1 MFHRSFSLAAMG
13 SSPWIAVNMEVIPN
27 RGLCFDMANS
37 ICVHAVRHEFGRMMM
52 AVMDGFSLEGRVAV
66 VTGAASGIGRQAA
79 MTFAEAGARV
89 VIGDVD
95 EAGLAETAV
104 AIGSTVTALRT
115 DVSRKAEID
124 ALAARALE
132 VSGRIDIWANVAGTA
147 GPCPILDVT
156 EELLERV
163 IAINLKGVFWGSV
176 AAARAMKEQGSG
188 SIINISSTGAISAP
202 PNMSVYAMTKSG
214 VSAVTRNIAREM
226 GPFGLRANTVSPGFV
241 ETKLATWSYR
251 NADGSLDEAKRED
264 ALRLRRGAAP
274 LGTIGE
280 PSDIAYAM
288 LYLASDASRF
298 VTGQNLYV
306 NGGVTM
312 D

>member
-1 MFHRSFSLAAMG
+1 MTVL
-13 SSPWIAVNMEVIPN
+13 
-27 RGLCFDMANS
+27 
-37 ICVHAVRHEFGRMMM
+37 
-52 AVMDGFSLEGRVAV
+52 DGFSLEGRVAV

-79 MTFAEAGARV
+79 QTFADAGARV

-95 EAGLAETAV
+95 EAGLAETAA
-104 AIGSTVTALRT
+104 AIGPAATVLRT
-115 DVSRKAEID
+115 DVGRRAEIE

-132 VSGRIDIWANVAGTA
+132 SGGRIDVWANVAGTA
-147 GPCPILDVT
+147 GPCPMLDVT

-163 IAINLKGVFWGSV
+163 IAINLKGVFWGST
-176 AAARAMKEQGSG
+176 AAARVMKEQGSG

-214 VSAVTRNIAREM
+214 VSAVTRSVAKEM
-226 GPFGLRANTVSPGFV
+226 GPFGVRANTVSPGFV
-241 ETKLATWSYR
+241 ETTLATWSYR
-251 NADGSLDEAKRED
+251 NADGTLDEAKRDE
-264 ALRLRRGAAP
+264 ALRLRRAAAP

-280 PSDIAYAM
+280 PGDIAHAM

-312 D
+312 G

>member
-1 MFHRSFSLAAMG
+1 MT
-13 SSPWIAVNMEVIPN
+13 
-27 RGLCFDMANS
+27 
-37 ICVHAVRHEFGRMMM
+37 
-52 AVMDGFSLEGRVAV
+52 VMDGFSLEGRLAV

-95 EAGLAETAV
+95 EGGLTETA
-104 AIGSTVTALRT
+104 ATIGAAARVLRT
-115 DVSRKAEID
+115 DVSRKADID
-124 ALAARALE
+124 ALAATALE
-132 VSGRIDIWANVAGTA
+132 ANDRIDVWANVAGTA
-147 GPCPILDVT
+147 GPCPVLDVT

-176 AAARAMKEQGSG
+176 AAARAMKEHRSG
-188 SIINISSTGAISAP
+188 SIINISSTGAVSAP

-214 VSAVTRNIAREM
+214 VSAVTRNIAKEM
-226 GPFGLRANTVSPGFV
+226 GPFGVRANTVSPGFV
-241 ETKLATWSYR
+241 ETRLASWSYR
-251 NADGSLDEAKRED
+251 KEDGAFDEPKREE
-264 ALRLRRGAAP
+264 ALRLRRQVSP
-274 LGTIGE
+274 LGLIGE
-280 PSDIAYAM
+280 PGDIAYAM

>member
-1 MFHRSFSLAAMG
+1 
-13 SSPWIAVNMEVIPN
+13 
-27 RGLCFDMANS
+27 
-37 ICVHAVRHEFGRMMM
+37 M
-52 AVMDGFSLEGRVAV
+52 AVTDGFGLEGRVAV

-79 MTFAEAGARV
+79 QTFAEAGARV
-89 VIGDVD
+89 VIGDID
-95 EAGLAETAV
+95 EAGLAETAA
-104 AIGSTVTALRT
+104 AIGSAAVTLRT
-115 DVSRKAEID
+115 GVSRRADID
-124 ALAARALE
+124 ALAARALDLG
-132 VSGRIDIWANVAGTA
+132 GRIDVWANVAGTA

-163 IAINLKGVFWGSV
+163 IAINLKSVFWGSV
-176 AAARAMKEQGSG
+176 AAARAMKERGSG

-214 VSAVTRNIAREM
+214 VSAVTRNIAKEM
-226 GPFGLRANTVSPGFV
+226 GPFGIRANTVSPGFV
-241 ETKLATWSYR
+241 ETTLATWSYR
-251 NADGSLDEAKRED
+251 NADGTLDEAKRED
-264 ALRLRRGAAP
+264 ALRLRRAAAP
-274 LGTIGE
+274 LGMIGE

-288 LYLASDASRF
+288 LYFASDASRF

>member
-1 MFHRSFSLAAMG
+1 MT
-13 SSPWIAVNMEVIPN
+13 
-27 RGLCFDMANS
+27 
-37 ICVHAVRHEFGRMMM
+37 
-52 AVMDGFSLEGRVAV
+52 VMDGFSLEGRVAV
-66 VTGAASGIGRQAA
+66 VTGAGSGIGRQAA
-79 MTFAEAGARV
+79 QTFAEAGARV
-89 VIGDVD
+89 VIGDID
-95 EAGLAETAV
+95 EAGLAETA
-104 AIGSTVTALRT
+104 ASIGAAATVLRT
-115 DVSRKAEID
+115 DVGRRAEIE

-132 VSGRIDIWANVAGTA
+132 VGGRIDVWANVAGTA
-147 GPCPILDVT
+147 GPCPMLDVT
-156 EELLERV
+156 EELLDRV

-176 AAARAMKEQGSG
+176 AAARAMKERGAG
-188 SIINISSTGAISAP
+188 SIINISSTGAVSAP
-202 PNMSVYAMTKSG
+202 PNLSVYAMTKSG

-226 GPFGLRANTVSPGFV
+226 GPFGVRANTVSPGFV
-241 ETKLATWSYR
+241 ETPLASWSYR
-251 NADGSLDEAKRED
+251 KADGSLDEPKREE

-274 LGTIGE
+274 LGMIGE

>member
-1 MFHRSFSLAAMG
+1 
-13 SSPWIAVNMEVIPN
+13 
-27 RGLCFDMANS
+27 
-37 ICVHAVRHEFGRMMM
+37 M
-52 AVMDGFSLEGRVAV
+52 AVMDGFSLAGRVAV

-79 MTFAEAGARV
+79 RTFAEAGARV
-89 VIGDVD
+89 VIGDID
-95 EAGLAETAV
+95 EAGLAETAA
-104 AIGSTVTALRT
+104 AIGDSAVTLRT
-115 DVSRKAEID
+115 DVSRRTDID
-124 ALAARALE
+124 ALAARALDL
-132 VSGRIDIWANVAGTA
+132 GRIDVWANVAGTA

-163 IAINLKGVFWGSV
+163 IAINLKSVFWGST
-176 AAARAMKEQGSG
+176 AAARAMKAHRSG

-214 VSAVTRNIAREM
+214 VSAVTRSMAKEM
-226 GPFGLRANTVSPGFV
+226 GPFGIRANTVSPGFV
-241 ETKLATWSYR
+241 ETTLATWSYR
-251 NADGSLDEAKRED
+251 NPDGTLDEAKRED

-274 LGTIGE
+274 LGMIGE
-280 PSDIAYAM
+280 PTDIAYAM

>member
-1 MFHRSFSLAAMG
+1 MALIDDFSL
-13 SSPWIAVNMEVIPN
+13 
-27 RGLCFDMANS
+27 D
-37 ICVHAVRHEFGRMMM
+37 
-52 AVMDGFSLEGRVAV
+52 GRVAV

-79 MTFAEAGARV
+79 ITFAQAGARV

-95 EAGLAETAV
+95 EAGLAETAS
-104 AIGSTVTALRT
+104 AIGAAATPQRT
-115 DVSRKAEID
+115 DVSRKTDID
-124 ALAARALE
+124 ALAARTLAIA
-132 VSGRIDIWANVAGTA
+132 GRLDVWANVAGIA
-147 GPCPILDVT
+147 APCPMLEVS

-176 AAARAMKEQGSG
+176 AAARAMKERGSG

-226 GPFGLRANTVSPGFV
+226 GAFGLRANTVSPGFV
-241 ETKLATWSYR
+241 ETRLASWSYR
-251 NADGSLDEAKRED
+251 NEDGSVDEARRED
-264 ALRLRRGAAP
+264 ALRLRRAAAP

>member
-1 MFHRSFSLAAMG
+1 MT
-13 SSPWIAVNMEVIPN
+13 
-27 RGLCFDMANS
+27 
-37 ICVHAVRHEFGRMMM
+37 
-52 AVMDGFSLEGRVAV
+52 VMDGFSLEGRVAV
-66 VTGAASGIGRQAA
+66 VTGAGSGIGRQAA
-79 MTFAEAGARV
+79 QTFAEAGARV
-89 VIGDVD
+89 VIGDID
-95 EAGLAETAV
+95 EAGLAETAASV
-104 AIGSTVTALRT
+104 GAAATVLRT
-115 DVSRKAEID
+115 DVGRRAEIE

-132 VSGRIDIWANVAGTA
+132 VGGRIDVWANVAGTA
-147 GPCPILDVT
+147 GPCPMLDVT
-156 EELLERV
+156 EELLDRV

-176 AAARAMKEQGSG
+176 AAARAMKERGAG
-188 SIINISSTGAISAP
+188 SIINISSTGAVSAP
-202 PNMSVYAMTKSG
+202 PNLSVYAMTKSG

-226 GPFGLRANTVSPGFV
+226 GPFGVRANTVSPGFV
-241 ETKLATWSYR
+241 ETPLASWSYR
-251 NADGSLDEAKRED
+251 KADGSLDEPKREE

-274 LGTIGE
+274 LGMIGE

>member
-1 MFHRSFSLAAMG
+1 
-13 SSPWIAVNMEVIPN
+13 
-27 RGLCFDMANS
+27 MAL
-37 ICVHAVRHEFGRMMM
+37 
-52 AVMDGFSLEGRVAV
+52 MDGFSLAGRVAV
-66 VTGAASGIGRQAA
+66 VTGAASGIGRQVAL
-79 MTFAEAGARV
+79 TFAAAGARLV
-89 VIGDVD
+89 AGDVD
-95 EAGLAETAV
+95 EAGLAETAS
-104 AIGSTVTALRT
+104 AIGSAALVLPT
-115 DVSRKAEID
+115 DVSHKADID
-124 ALAARALE
+124 ALAARALAAG
-132 VSGRIDIWANVAGTA
+132 GRIDVWANVAGTA
-147 GPCPILDVT
+147 GPCPILEVT

-176 AAARAMKEQGSG
+176 AAARVMKEQGSG

-202 PNMSVYAMTKSG
+202 PNMSVYALTKSG

-226 GPFGLRANTVSPGFV
+226 GPFGVRANTVSPGFV
-241 ETKLATWSYR
+241 ETKLAAWSYR
-251 NADGSLDEAKRED
+251 NDDGTIDEARRED
-264 ALRLRRGAAP
+264 ALRLRRAAAP

>member
-1 MFHRSFSLAAMG
+1 MTVF
-13 SSPWIAVNMEVIPN
+13 
-27 RGLCFDMANS
+27 
-37 ICVHAVRHEFGRMMM
+37 
-52 AVMDGFSLEGRVAV
+52 DGFSLEGRVAV

-79 MTFAEAGARV
+79 QTFAEAGARV

-95 EAGLAETAV
+95 EAGLAETASL
-104 AIGSTVTALRT
+104 IGSAATVLRT
-115 DVSRKAEID
+115 DVSRHADVE
-124 ALAARALE
+124 ALAVRALG
-132 VSGRIDIWANVAGTA
+132 VGGRIDVWANVAGTA

-163 IAINLKGVFWGSV
+163 IAINLKGVFWGST
-176 AAARAMKEQGSG
+176 AAARAMKAQGSG

-202 PNMSVYAMTKSG
+202 PNMSVYALTKSG
-214 VSAVTRNIAREM
+214 VSAVTRSVAKEM
-226 GPFGLRANTVSPGFV
+226 GPFGVRANTVSPGFV
-241 ETKLATWSYR
+241 ETTLATWSYR
-251 NADGSLDEAKRED
+251 NADGTLDEAKRDE
-264 ALRLRRGAAP
+264 ALRLRRAAAP

-280 PSDIAYAM
+280 PTDIAYAM

-312 D
+312 G